1 MYVQSSPSSPTNR
14 ITSAVVDG
22 GALAQ
27 QIPNQANQVKFS
39 FDPAGNITYS
49 PFLFSAP
56 TKQVGGAGT
65 DRLVGGT
72 GGDRLVGDA
81 GDDRLAGGAGADRL
95 LGGAGADTY
104 HVDDAGDRV
113 VEAVGDGSD
122 RVYSSA
128 SWSMAAHQEI
138 EHLRAYGVGAIS
150 GVTFGGNELD
160 NYLIGDGGNDVL
172 NGRAGNDRL
181 KGNAGADTMSGG
193 AGDDTYYV
201 DNAGDRVIEAVGGG
215 TDRVYSSAS
224 WSMAAGQAIEHLR
237 VYGAG
242 ATSGVTLGGNDL
254 DNHLIGDIGNDVL
267 IGGAGNDMLV
277 GGGGNDIFRFDTTP
291 GPGNVDRISD
301 FSAGDSI
308 QLDHTVF
315 AGLALGAL
323 SASAFVHDTATGTGP
338 QIVYN
343 PITGALFFDSD
354 GAAAGGTTQFASLT
368 GAPGLNASYF
378 KVI

>member
-1 MYVQSSPSSPTNR
+1 MARRAGTDEIGSGTFAKTYNMYVQSSPSSPTNR

-95 LGGAGADTY
+95 LDGAGADTY

-128 SWSMAAHQEI
+128 SWSM
-138 EHLRAYGVGAIS
+138 LPTR
-150 GVTFGGNELD
+150 
-160 NYLIGDGGNDVL
+160 
-172 NGRAGNDRL
+172 R
-181 KGNAGADTMSGG
+181 
-193 AGDDTYYV
+193 
-201 DNAGDRVIEAVGGG
+201 
-215 TDRVYSSAS
+215 SSICAP
-224 WSMAAGQAIEHLR
+224 M
-237 VYGAG
+237 
-242 ATSGVTLGGNDL
+242 
-254 DNHLIGDIGNDVL
+254 
-267 IGGAGNDMLV
+267 
-277 GGGGNDIFRFDTTP
+277 
-291 GPGNVDRISD
+291 
-301 FSAGDSI
+301 
-308 QLDHTVF
+308 
-315 AGLALGAL
+315 
-323 SASAFVHDTATGTGP
+323 ASAIWASP
-338 QIVYN
+338 
-343 PITGALFFDSD
+343 L
-354 GAAAGGTTQFASLT
+354 AAMSSTTT
-368 GAPGLNASYF
+368 
-378 KVI
+378 